1 MTGGSR
7 GIGAAVARAFAA
19 GGDRVAVHYRDAAA
33 DAEAVRAG
41 LPGEGHVAVRA
52 DLADATAVRAMVD
65 EAADRLGGLDVLVN
79 NAGIYLAHPV
89 MATSYEEWQDAWRA
103 TLSVN
108 LIGAANAT
116 WCAVRHMTRSGRG
129 GRIVNVGS
137 RGAFRG
143 EPAHPA
149 YGASKAGLHAF
160 GQSLA
165 VALAPHG
172 ITVASV
178 APGYVATDMTA
189 DELATAA
196 GDRIRA
202 QSPFN
207 RVALPEEVAAAV
219 VYLASP
225 EASWA
230 SGAVLDLNGASYLR
244 LAGTAFGKEGEPPG
258 DRAVA
263 DLGPVPEAEPLSR
276 AEERGHL
283 VVGHGNRHLGPVP
296 RVQGHL
302 VVPAELGRKAPAVAG
317 AGQALRPDH
326 EGVSVV
332 GILPRRPRLRPLRHS
347 ERVRPRRN
355 GVECDQCQVLNL
367 PHSES
372 PRTSGQICS
381 HDTSSLVP
389 RYSCLPGALPGQDAV
404 WQHRSMDY
412 VLAQV
417 NVGRLV
423 APLDSP
429 LIADFVAAL
438 DPVNAMADA
447 SPGFVWRLQTEDG
460 NATAIRA
467 FERDA
472 EGAGG
477 GILINMSVWES
488 VETLG
493 AWVYGAAHLPVLR
506 RRREWFERMKDA
518 YAALWWIPRGHIPTV
533 GEAEDRVTH
542 LRRHGPTPRA
552 FTLREHFPPPD
563 STETGSL
570 CSPEEWTCPA

>member
-1 MTGGSR
+1 VTGGSR

-79 NAGIYLAHPV
+79 NAGIYVAHPV

-103 TLSVN
+103 TLGVN
-108 LIGAANAT
+108 LTGAANVT
-116 WCAVRHMTRSGRG
+116 WCAVRHMTRSGGSDRDGSGRG

-143 EPAHPA
+143 EPVHPA

-178 APGYVATDMTA
+178 APGYVATDMTVA
-189 DELATAA
+189 ELATAA

-244 LAGTAFGKEGEPPG
+244 LAGTVFGQEGEPAG
-258 DRAVA
+258 DCAVA
-263 DLGPVPEAEPLSR
+263 DIGPVPEAEPLSG
-276 AEERGHL
+276 AEELGRL
-283 VVGHGNRHLGPVP
+283 VVGHRDRHLGPVS
-296 RVQGHL
+296 RVQGPL
-302 VVPAELGRKAPAVAG
+302 VVPAELGRKAPGVAG

-326 EGVSVV
+326 QGVGVV
-332 GILPRRPRLRPLRHS
+332 GILPRHRCQRSLRHD
-347 ERVRPRRN
+347 ERVRLRRN
-355 GVECDQCQVLNL
+355 GVECDQRPVLNL
-367 PHSES
+367 PHS
-372 PRTSGQICS
+372 
-381 HDTSSLVP
+381 
-389 RYSCLPGALPGQDAV
+389 
-404 WQHRSMDY
+404 
-412 VLAQV
+412 
-417 NVGRLV
+417 
-423 APLDSP
+423 
-429 LIADFVAAL
+429 
-438 DPVNAMADA
+438 
-447 SPGFVWRLQTEDG
+447 
-460 NATAIRA
+460 
-467 FERDA
+467 
-472 EGAGG
+472 
-477 GILINMSVWES
+477 
-488 VETLG
+488 
-493 AWVYGAAHLPVLR
+493 
-506 RRREWFERMKDA
+506 
-518 YAALWWIPRGHIPTV
+518 
-533 GEAEDRVTH
+533 
-542 LRRHGPTPRA
+542 
-552 FTLREHFPPPD
+552 
-563 STETGSL
+563 
-570 CSPEEWTCPA
+570 